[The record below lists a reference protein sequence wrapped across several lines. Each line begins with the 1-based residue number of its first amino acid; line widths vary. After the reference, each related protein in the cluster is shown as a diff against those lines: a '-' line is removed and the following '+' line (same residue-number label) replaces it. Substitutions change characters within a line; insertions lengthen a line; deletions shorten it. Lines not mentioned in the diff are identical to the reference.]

1 MAWPARC
8 ITDVESPVKALTTIL
23 YRQSQQQQQLCAMQ
37 AALMT
42 VSGVQVGLGRI
53 RPSLPV
59 KKNLTCSQS
68 LAAPNHSK
76 AKKSTFVSI

>member
-23 YRQSQQQQQLCAMQ
+23 YRQSQQQQLCAMQ

-59 KKNLTCSQS
+59 KKT
-68 LAAPNHSK
+68 
-76 AKKSTFVSI
+76 